1 MNTRDMN
8 DAHSKSAESVTRDVK
23 AATLNVIKEPP
34 ESFVIEYNVCQGLMF
49 KAFPKN
55 CPTIVGHIFV
65 FVPLNQSD
73 QGVRTVGMKVING
86 GETIDRL
93 WTVSEEAIEQ
103 CSHIFLGLYMVNMSV
118 SVVSRGNISK
128 YPG

>member
-1 MNTRDMN
+1 MN
-8 DAHSKSAESVTRDVK
+8 DAHSKSAESITRDVK
-23 AATLNVIKEPP
+23 TATLNVIKEPP

-49 KAFPKN
+49 EAFPKN

-65 FVPLNQSD
+65 LVPLNQSD
-73 QGVRTVGMKVING
+73 QGIRTVGMKVING

-103 CSHIFLGLYMVNMSV
+103 RSHILLGLYMVNISV

-128 YPG
+128 YPE